1 MDEKQLEE
9 RLKKLE
15 DQVESLFKNDHANEI
30 WQTKADMKFE
40 QIIESLSIVQ
50 TSLKGIMEKP
60 TRRIDSMVSTA
71 LTVVTTAVTMWLI
84 TLVKSK

>member
-1 MDEKQLEE
+1 MDEKQIEE

-15 DQVESLFKNDHANEI
+15 EQVETLFKNDHSNEI

-40 QIIESLSIVQ
+40 QIIESLGIVQ
-50 TSLKGIMEKP
+50 KDIKGIMEKP

-71 LTVVTTAVTMWLI
+71 LTVITTAVTMWLI
-84 TLVKSK
+84 SLVKAK